1 MLTHNIRGKA
11 ARSVAPS
18 PSSWVSRGLIV
29 LAEVDLQGIT
39 GEGITLPRFT
49 VEIPQDML
57 MKIGRLI
64 ALQKGMMPDNA
75 VDIFP
80 VAMKFVTGE
89 T

>member
-1 MLTHNIRGKA
+1 MFVEI
-11 ARSVAPS
+11 
-18 PSSWVSRGLIV
+18 
-29 LAEVDLQGIT
+29 DLQGIT

-64 ALQKGMMPDNA
+64 AMQNGVVPDEA
-75 VDIFP
+75 CDVIP
-80 VAMKFVTGE
+80 VAVKFVHGE